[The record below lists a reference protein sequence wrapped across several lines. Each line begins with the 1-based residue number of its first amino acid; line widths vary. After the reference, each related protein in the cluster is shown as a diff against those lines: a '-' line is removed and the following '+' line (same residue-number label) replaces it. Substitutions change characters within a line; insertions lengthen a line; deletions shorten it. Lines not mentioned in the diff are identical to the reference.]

1 MSDPTADPTDGLDFT
16 EVGPSLSS
24 SIIRTVTP
32 TIVGFVVAVIA
43 QTGLKADS
51 GQVSLLVA
59 PLVSTAYY
67 VGVRWLEEHVN
78 SKFGVLLGKA
88 QAPNY

>member
-1 MSDPTADPTDGLDFT
+1 MSDPTADVTAGLDFT
-16 EVGPSLSS
+16 EVGPSLSA

-32 TIVGFVVAVIA
+32 TIVGFIVALVA
-43 QTGLKADS
+43 QTGLKAD
-51 GQVSLLVA
+51 GTQVSLIVA

-78 SKFGVLLGKA
+78 TKFGVLLGKA